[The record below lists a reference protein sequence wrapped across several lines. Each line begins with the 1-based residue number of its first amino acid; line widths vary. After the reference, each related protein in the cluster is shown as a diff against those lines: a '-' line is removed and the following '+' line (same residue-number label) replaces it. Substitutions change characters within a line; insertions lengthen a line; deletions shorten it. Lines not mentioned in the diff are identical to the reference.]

1 MRMMN
6 LNIQF
11 RFILTCVITFLVI
24 TAYGQFYNPEVFDY
38 KAIPGDVIQVSI
50 ASAKSNDPVTLNV
63 DDDVIDIDPVGYF
76 NDKFHFNVRVLDTD
90 FRGKSSFYFE
100 YQGGPKQNLSKRFSK
115 IEIDIEDSYVE
126 AIHDYKSIQ
135 SNQEPVVIDVLQ
147 NDISTHPN
155 GLQLDVHLPLVQKGV
170 AFVQG
175 NKIVFQPEADFAGM
189 AYVNYIAKDQ
199 YGSVDDGTVSICVFP
214 NGNMPDYDEISLTT
228 SRFNPVAILLPGNG
242 FELSDHESPTY
253 GALNSVGDDVI
264 EYTPHGI
271 FLGLDEFVLENGS
284 GLSRKVIIKIV
295 ESEKQSGPLRDDVIY
310 TEINHPV
317 SFNIFENDIVETD
330 IVSVPKALTLNN
342 DGTISFDPK
351 KNFSGIK
358 LFSYTTTDGVDYY
371 NGTIEIIVNNFIPE
385 ARSSFD
391 FVTAMNDPILI
402 NYSVPIDDYTFE
414 VFENASNG
422 SAYVLSSFEYTNDRC
437 DHGISYDEGYQKV
450 RYQPN
455 SGFTGEDSFILRYC
469 PEGKPCVEVNV
480 NVSVAEFDDDCYCVG
495 TKCVWS
501 GDFNADGK
509 VAMNDLLALGYHFG
523 TSGAARNETSND
535 WIGQF
540 ADDWDVLQIESGA
553 DLKYIDANGDGLI
566 SMDDVTSFDE
576 HYDQFHNIVASEVL
590 MPLDYPFFIVPRQS
604 SVEVGDLLQLD
615 VVLGT
620 DAYPVTDMHGIS
632 FDLNLSPQF
641 IDSSSVTVEFKER
654 SWLANNSPM
663 IHMFKQP
670 VEGRISV
677 GTTRTTSVYA
687 SGGGITHT
695 IGLIVEEEID
705 GLREELEGPQDI
717 EIDLGN
723 IVMTNGN
730 GQRFTLPE
738 QRITITLLDDNNDKD
753 EIDDAPVHVITF
765 PNPANEVVNFHA
777 NGQDIIQN
785 IQIFNASGNLVLN
798 KEKLNTN
805 HFTLST
811 SEVPQGMYI
820 AKLITFK
827 GAVTSTFQVIKN

>member
-1 MRMMN
+1 MMN
-6 LNIQF
+6 LNTQL
-11 RFILTCVITFLVI
+11 RFIVTCVITFLVI
-24 TAYGQFYNPEVFDY
+24 NVYGQYYNPEVFDF
-38 KAIPGDVIQVSI
+38 KAIPGEVLQVSI
-50 ASAKSNDPVTLNV
+50 ASSKANDPVTLNV
-63 DDDVIDIDPVGYF
+63 DDAVIDIDPIGYF
-76 NDKFHFNVRVLDTD
+76 DDMFHFNIRVLDTEY
-90 FRGKSSFYFE
+90 RGMSSFYFE
-100 YQGGPKQNLSKRFSK
+100 YQGGPKRNLSKRFSK
-115 IEIDIEDSYVE
+115 IEISIEDSYVE

-135 SNQEPVVIDVLQ
+135 INQEPVVIDVLN

-155 GLQLDVHLPLVQKGV
+155 GLQIDQNLPLVQNGV
-170 AFVQG
+170 AFVQN
-175 NKIVFQPEADFAGM
+175 NKIVFQPEADFVGM

-199 YGSVDDGTVSICVFP
+199 FGSVDDGTVSICIFP
-214 NGNMPDYDEISLTT
+214 NGNMPEYDEISLTT
-228 SRFNPVAILLPGNG
+228 TRFNAVAILLPGNG
-242 FELSDHESPTY
+242 FELSSNESPTF
-253 GALNSVGDDVI
+253 GSLHSVGDDVM
-264 EYTPHGI
+264 EYTPSGI
-271 FLGLDEFVLENGS
+271 FLGQDEFVLDNGD
-284 GLSRKVIIKIV
+284 GISRRVTINIV
-295 ESEKQSGPLRDDVIY
+295 ESEKQSGPLRKDVIY

-317 SFNIFENDIVETD
+317 TFNIFENDIVETD
-330 IVSVPKALTLNN
+330 IISLPKGLTLNN
-342 DGTISFDPK
+342 NGTISYDPK

-358 LFSYTTTDGVDYY
+358 MFSYTTSDGVDFY
-371 NGTIEIIVNNFIPE
+371 NGTIEIVVNNFIPE

-455 SGFTGEDSFILRYC
+455 SGFAGEDSFVLKYC
-469 PEGKPCVEVNV
+469 PEGKPCVEVNI
-480 NVSVAEFDDDCYCVG
+480 NVYVDEYYEDCYCVG

-501 GDFNADGK
+501 GDFNGDGK

-523 TSGAARNETSND
+523 TSGPSRKQTSND

-540 ADDWDVLQIESGA
+540 ADDWGALQIESGV
-553 DLKYIDANGDGLI
+553 DLKYIDANGDGII

-590 MPLDYPFFIVPRQS
+590 MPLDYPFFVVPRQS

-615 VVLGT
+615 IVLGT
-620 DAYPVTDMHGIS
+620 DANPVTDMHGIS

-641 IDSSSVTVEFKER
+641 IDSSSVSVEFKER

-677 GTTRTTSVYA
+677 GTTRTTSVFA

-705 GLREELEGPQDI
+705 GLREDQVGPKDI

-723 IVMTNGN
+723 IIMTNGN

-738 QRITITLLDDNNDKD
+738 QKITIILLDDHIDED
-753 EIDDAPVHVITF
+753 EIEDTAVHVITY
-765 PNPANEVVNFHA
+765 PNPAKDLVNFHA
-777 NGQDIIQN
+777 NGKDIIKN
-785 IQIFNASGNLVLN
+785 IQIFNSSGNLVF
-798 KEKLNTN
+798 KERNLNTN
-805 HFTLST
+805 HFTFS
-811 SEVPQGMYI
+811 SGDFPQGMYI
-820 AKLITFK
+820 AKLITHK
-827 GAVTSTFQVIKN
+827 GAVTSKFQVIKN